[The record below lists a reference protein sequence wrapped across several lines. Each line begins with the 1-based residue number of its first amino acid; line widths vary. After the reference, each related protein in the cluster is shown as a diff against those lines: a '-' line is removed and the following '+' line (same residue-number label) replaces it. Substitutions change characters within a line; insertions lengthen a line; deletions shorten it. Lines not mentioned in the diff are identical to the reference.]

1 MILGL
6 ANAIEPAPF
15 NLKDAAT
22 YLRDWVNGNSTLVPA
37 VDVSILTTSRLPSR
51 VVEPLNGG
59 GLVSALEP
67 GVSTVR
73 VERSSAPVVGEVHIN
88 PRMEVICGIAKSLH
102 NEGCDWT
109 AAIQKAYEL
118 WAKLNPNV
126 VAALGGNQNNMD
138 VSEGNVQPGAL
149 VAADPEDQDDQVP
162 MELELDREV

>member
-22 YLRDWVNGNSTLVPA
+22 YLRDWVNGNLTLVPA

-73 VERSSAPVVGEVHIN
+73 VERSSAPVVGDVHIN
-88 PRMEVICGIAKSLH
+88 PRMEVFCGIAKSLR

-109 AAIQKAYEL
+109 AAIQKAFEL

-126 VAALGGNQNNMD
+126 VAALGGNQNNM
-138 VSEGNVQPGAL
+138 
-149 VAADPEDQDDQVP
+149 
-162 MELELDREV
+162 ELELDREV